1 MLFCSSVPISS
12 TAPVATWRTGRTM
25 RAACVKRKSPGKG
38 PPCSGRM
45 SASSRCIGTCSSP
58 GRSESSSSGSAAEL
72 LAIACTAALMARRRA
87 TTMGADAERTLPTS
101 RPSRVTGRYSGGGG
115 GVVAGAH
122 GTMPRDAR
130 ICTHM
135 YAQVARGKWHS
146 VACVSRQML
155 LAYVHDNTL
164 MRAVPCGR
172 PPATQHRAAP
182 QQQQGRSCRDRQQT
196 RAIMRTRAG
205 RSGMATHLHQH
216 RVRLLRLLRPMRD
229 DLAGGRK
236 VVEKA
241 AGAPVWSVHRAHE
254 APRLGQ
260 QLAHRR
266 GAQLCKVGAAMH
278 RPEVGQVAEEVELL
292 GNYREASR
300 LRQVEPALG
309 HQVAGVEQVL
319 KFLAHVGHL
328 VGILTDGGLVVEGDA
343 LRRLLKVL

>member
-1 MLFCSSVPISS
+1 MHRHV
-12 TAPVATWRTGRTM
+12 
-25 RAACVKRKSPGKG
+25 
-38 PPCSGRM
+38 
-45 SASSRCIGTCSSP
+45 
-58 GRSESSSSGSAAEL
+58 L
-72 LAIACTAALMARRRA
+72 LARAERVEQLRLRSRAVGNCMHRSLDGPQTRHHHGRRR
-87 TTMGADAERTLPTS
+87 RTHAAHKPAVQGHRQVL
-101 RPSRVTGRYSGGGG
+101 RRRRRRGGR
-115 GVVAGAH
+115 
-122 GTMPRDAR
+122 
-130 ICTHM
+130 
-135 YAQVARGKWHS
+135 
-146 VACVSRQML
+146 
-155 LAYVHDNTL
+155 
-164 MRAVPCGR
+164 
-172 PPATQHRAAP
+172 
-182 QQQQGRSCRDRQQT
+182 
-196 RAIMRTRAG
+196 RTRHHAQ
-205 RSGMATHLHQH
+205 RRQDLHQH